1 MSSEFLEKI
10 RNIIVTLLVLF
21 ISILNTWIAFCSLPV
36 HAEESTGWGLS
47 SNAGN
52 YYHSGTYTDQWGNEC
67 SVEYYSVLPDS
78 NYFYGFV
85 RSDAS
90 VGEYDNVYL
99 YSLVRYQLGSGQTP
113 AIWDDMNKYDNYFFN
128 RKSGLDDK
136 AYSQQTFETYYFK
149 NGSEYVSTFNC
160 SSGSKLYI
168 YSVQPEKYGKKYHEV
183 NLSFSLPVFNS
194 YDAMLKYCLAGDT
207 SGLVNGGSIDN
218 PNFQD
223 AAYAFTGFTANN
235 KMTATWTGTT
245 ERTYLQDQEV
255 EEYVRVNYYFAD
267 KEAQDTIKQADAY
280 PDEFATADKTLTID
294 VSGLKPDNENWFLRY
309 IRITPC
315 YRQAGLGAWGDF
327 YHGSDVYVYFDVN
340 GKVESIV
347 QNSVPTDGEVIG
359 NNISLI
365 GFRYDT
371 SFHAEFVDVWSN
383 AVNCSAFDLGGSQY
397 LSLGVKALYYN
408 GQSKDIDF
416 VSLDRKNLVWDKT
429 FDSFKTFNGSGIK
442 QLFFTPYIKTGVNNP
457 WNKGNSIVIDFDVN
471 GNATSSFDTGDD
483 GTVHLSDFKLT
494 GVVWNKPMLAYGTI
508 TWTGTTANS
517 DMSIVPDS
525 DTLVVC
531 SYPVYDSSLNESYET
546 YDTVTIGKGSIRV
559 YIDSLIDKY
568 TNAGKTWNGEMW
580 LTPCYKK
587 GGVLYMGEPVIVNC
601 TKGTVS
607 DIEVDE
613 STGTANQVDKTDEN
627 KSYADAI
634 LSSGNNFFS
643 IVKGLIA
650 SMQQLPE
657 LIATLFSFLPGWVN
671 ALIAGSIF
679 VIFVCR
685 ILGR

>member
-1 MSSEFLEKI
+1 MKTVSLEKI
-10 RNIIVTLLVLF
+10 RNIIELLFVLF
-21 ISILNTWIAFCSLPV
+21 ISILIMCTTFDALPV
-36 HAEESTGWGLS
+36 HAAGTWTLS
-47 SNAGN
+47 SN
-52 YYHSGTYTDQWGNEC
+52 SGTYDFTGSYSDQWNNNC
-67 SVEYYSVLPDS
+67 SIDYHLILS
-78 NYFYGFV
+78 NNKYFYAFTSTGPYSYSGFDDTYTYKLYCYV
-85 RSDAS
+85 IGSN
-90 VGEYDNVYL
+90 GEPTEFYDSSKYSSYFPEDNNTDLYCLQFRNNHFNSSSEARYLISSGSSCIISTTIRCVYDNVYA
-99 YSLVRYQLGSGQTP
+99 SL
-113 AIWDDMNKYDNYFFN
+113 N
-128 RKSGLDDK
+128 
-136 AYSQQTFETYYFK
+136 
-149 NGSEYVSTFNC
+149 
-160 SSGSKLYI
+160 
-168 YSVQPEKYGKKYHEV
+168 V
-183 NLSFSLPVFNS
+183 NLPLPVFDNVES
-194 YDAMLKYCLAGDT
+194 MKKYCLTGDT
-207 SGLVNGGSIDN
+207 SGLLNGGGSIDN
-218 PNFQD
+218 PDFQD
-223 AAYAFTGFTANN
+223 TAYAFTGFTANN

-245 ERTYLQDQEV
+245 ERSYLQDQEV

-267 KEAQDTIKQADAY
+267 KEAQDTIKQADVY
-280 PDEFATADKTLTID
+280 PDEFVTADKTLTID
-294 VSGLKPDNENWFLRY
+294 VSGLKPDDENWFLRY

-416 VSLDRKNLVWDKT
+416 VSLNRKNLVWDKT

-471 GNATSSFDTGDD
+471 GNTTSSFDTGDD

-517 DMSIVPDS
+517 DLSVIPDA

-531 SYPVYDSSLNESYET
+531 TYPVYDSSLNESYVT

-568 TNAGKTWNGEMW
+568 TNAGRTWNGEMW

-601 TKGTVS
+601 IKGTVS

-613 STGTANQVDKTDEN
+613 STGTANQIDKTDEN
-627 KSYADAI
+627 KSYADAV

>member
-10 RNIIVTLLVLF
+10 RNILEHLFVLF
-21 ISILNTWIAFCSLPV
+21 IFILIMLITFGSLHV

-183 NLSFSLPVFNS
+183 NLSFSLPVFDS

-218 PNFQD
+218 PDFQD

-294 VSGLKPDNENWFLRY
+294 VSGLKPDDENWFLRY

-327 YHGSDVYVYFDVN
+327 YHGEPSCVYFNQDGSIDRIDSPYIKGELSSDMERPVIVLHEAANGNPTESDYSYFEFNNAQSDYFFEMKGRWYTTNDFDLYRDKLVWKYKYSTLLKNNLSTWVSVSDNRSSVGRFQFDVLGKSSWDNLLSSYPVDDRNYIGGSYNLFNKITGYSDALETLKMLLKQPYSLFNGYEVYVRY
-340 GKVESIV
+340 
-347 QNSVPTDGEVIG
+347 
-359 NNISLI
+359 
-365 GFRYDT
+365 FRYDENGGIQYSKWT
-371 SFHAEFVDVWSN
+371 HFYNNLADSDGSSGSRLDDLDNMYSENQSDKGLTDDELSDLENGGNSRNDLDAVPKNNYDYSSLEN
-383 AVNCSAFDLGGSQY
+383 ATMNFFDLLKNFGTM
-397 LSLGVKALYYN
+397 LGQFPSMVAAVFGFL
-408 GQSKDIDF
+408 
-416 VSLDRKNLVWDKT
+416 
-429 FDSFKTFNGSGIK
+429 
-442 QLFFTPYIKTGVNNP
+442 PP
-457 WNKGNSIVIDFDVN
+457 W
-471 GNATSSFDTGDD
+471 
-483 GTVHLSDFKLT
+483 
-494 GVVWNKPMLAYGTI
+494 
-508 TWTGTTANS
+508 
-517 DMSIVPDS
+517 
-525 DTLVVC
+525 
-531 SYPVYDSSLNESYET
+531 
-546 YDTVTIGKGSIRV
+546 
-559 YIDSLIDKY
+559 LI
-568 TNAGKTWNGEMW
+568 
-580 LTPCYKK
+580 
-587 GGVLYMGEPVIVNC
+587 
-601 TKGTVS
+601 
-607 DIEVDE
+607 
-613 STGTANQVDKTDEN
+613 
-627 KSYADAI
+627 
-634 LSSGNNFFS
+634 
-643 IVKGLIA
+643 GLIA
-650 SMQQLPE
+650 VA
-657 LIATLFSFLPGWVN
+657 IGA
-671 ALIAGSIF
+671 
-679 VIFVCR
+679 VIFCR
-685 ILGR
+685 FIGR

>member
-10 RNIIVTLLVLF
+10 RNILEHLFELF
-21 ISILNTWIAFCSLPV
+21 IFILIMLITFGSLHV

-149 NGSEYVSTFNC
+149 NGSEYVSNFNF

-183 NLSFSLPVFNS
+183 NLSFSLPVFDS

-218 PNFQD
+218 PDFQD
-223 AAYAFTGFTANN
+223 AAYSFTGFTANN

-294 VSGLKPDNENWFLRY
+294 VSGLNPDDENWFLRY

-315 YRQAGLGAWGDF
+315 YRQVGLGAWGDF
-327 YHGSDVYVYFDVN
+327 YHGEASYVYFNQDGSIDRIDAPYIKGELSSDMERPVIVLHEAANGNPTESDYSYFEFNNAQSDYFFEMKGRWYTTNDFDLYRDKLVWKYKYSTLLKNNLSTWVSVSDNRSSVGRFQFDVLGKSSWDNLLSSYPVDDRNYIGGSYNLFNKITGYSDALETLKMLLKQPYSLFN
-340 GKVESIV
+340 GY
-347 QNSVPTDGEVIG
+347 EVYVRY
-359 NNISLI
+359 
-365 GFRYDT
+365 FRYDENGGIQYSKWT
-371 SFHAEFVDVWSN
+371 HFYNNLADSDGSSGSRLDDLDNMYSENQSDKGLTDDELSDLENGGNSRNDLDAVPKNNYDYSSLEN
-383 AVNCSAFDLGGSQY
+383 ATMNFFDLLKNFGTM
-397 LSLGVKALYYN
+397 LGQFPSMVAAVFGFL
-408 GQSKDIDF
+408 
-416 VSLDRKNLVWDKT
+416 
-429 FDSFKTFNGSGIK
+429 
-442 QLFFTPYIKTGVNNP
+442 PP
-457 WNKGNSIVIDFDVN
+457 W
-471 GNATSSFDTGDD
+471 
-483 GTVHLSDFKLT
+483 
-494 GVVWNKPMLAYGTI
+494 
-508 TWTGTTANS
+508 
-517 DMSIVPDS
+517 
-525 DTLVVC
+525 
-531 SYPVYDSSLNESYET
+531 
-546 YDTVTIGKGSIRV
+546 
-559 YIDSLIDKY
+559 LI
-568 TNAGKTWNGEMW
+568 
-580 LTPCYKK
+580 
-587 GGVLYMGEPVIVNC
+587 
-601 TKGTVS
+601 
-607 DIEVDE
+607 
-613 STGTANQVDKTDEN
+613 
-627 KSYADAI
+627 
-634 LSSGNNFFS
+634 
-643 IVKGLIA
+643 GLIA
-650 SMQQLPE
+650 VA
-657 LIATLFSFLPGWVN
+657 IGA
-671 ALIAGSIF
+671 
-679 VIFVCR
+679 VIFCR
-685 ILGR
+685 FIGR